1 MNKESI
7 LSAWR
12 RFLHWPGW
20 TAWLK
25 WKGWSTVAHWP
36 GWTAWLRWKGWKSI
50 SGWNGW
56 RRLFVL
62 HPVPV
67 VLLTAASVWSL
78 CKVFLSGQENSW
90 TAVPVY
96 ALSAYALVVVAA
108 GIPHWIRGI
117 RNFIRSNPY
126 ASRYAGDEA
135 LRFTVSLYFEQIINA
150 FYGIFKTLSGIFH
163 GSAWIGA
170 DGLYNLA
177 QAAIQLLQILKRRK
191 NLNLMQQWKSYRLCG
206 WLILGMHLTITGLV
220 FQMTRMG
227 RSEEYPGYM
236 IFVTALFA
244 FYKLIT
250 AFIDVAKDRKNKA
263 PVDSSVMLLNLA
275 QALFSLYSLQAA
287 MIHQFEGSEEFAVL
301 MNTLTGCAVCLMVVA
316 MGIYMLH
323 RSRREM
329 RKLEEIE
336 NV

>member
-1 MNKESI
+1 MKAFWS
-7 LSAWR
+7 
-12 RFLHWPGW
+12 RFLHWN
-20 TAWLK
+20 
-25 WKGWSTVAHWP
+25 
-36 GWTAWLRWKGWKSI
+36 GWKKI
-50 SGWNGW
+50 FPMPVWADALLFTACCAGLIWVFINGLELW
-56 RRLFVL
+56 WPAYILY
-62 HPVPV
+62 
-67 VLLTAASVWSL
+67 
-78 CKVFLSGQENSW
+78 G
-90 TAVPVY
+90 
-96 ALSAYALVVVAA
+96 LSAYSLTALCIHIPAAVRMERSWRVDHPKADAFLRNKELKFSLELYAEQFINFAYGIYKIAA
-108 GIPHWIRGI
+108 GMI
-117 RNFIRSNPY
+117 
-126 ASRYAGDEA
+126 
-135 LRFTVSLYFEQIINA
+135 V
-150 FYGIFKTLSGIFH
+150 

-206 WLILGMHLTITGLV
+206 WMILGMHLTITGLV

-227 RSEEYPGYM
+227 RSEEYPGYL

-244 FYKLIT
+244 FYKLIS
-250 AFIDVAKDRKNKA
+250 AFVDVAKDRKNKA

-287 MIHQFEGSEEFAVL
+287 MIHQFEGSAEFAVL